1 MKNREIRAFLEIRI
15 FITFFLKLGC
25 LGVSIM
31 AQQVMSL
38 TSIHEDVGLTPG
50 LTQWVKDSVLLR
62 AVV

>member
-38 TSIHEDVGLTPG
+38 TSIHEDEGSIPG
-50 LTQWVKDSVLLR
+50 PVHWVKDPALL
-62 AVV
+62 